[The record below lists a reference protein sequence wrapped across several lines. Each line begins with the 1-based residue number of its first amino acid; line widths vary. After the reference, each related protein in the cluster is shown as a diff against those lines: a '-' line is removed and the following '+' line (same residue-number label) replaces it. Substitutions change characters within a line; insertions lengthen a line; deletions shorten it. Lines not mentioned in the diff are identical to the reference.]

1 VTSEAPADDVTDPD
15 GRLRLLEGRRLDLSS
30 SMWQVPTLT
39 VAAQAFLLQVLSN
52 DDVGWS
58 VALPIALA
66 GAMASFAAGVSLLQQ
81 RSAERLHSREIARL
95 AMSLG
100 LGDPRRK
107 ALLEKEGKS
116 DAWWQVPAI
125 WLWLT
130 TLAVFVIADGFALI
144 AARD

>member
-1 VTSEAPADDVTDPD
+1 MCGAPADDVTDPE

-52 DDVGWS
+52 DDIGWS
-58 VALPIALA
+58 VAVPVALA
-66 GAMASFAAGVSLLQQ
+66 GALASIAAGVSLLRQW
-81 RSAERLHSREIARL
+81 SGERLHSKEIARL

-100 LGDPRRK
+100 QGDPRRK
-107 ALLEKEGKS
+107 ALLEKEGKE
-116 DAWWQVPAI
+116 DAWWRVPAI

-130 TLAVFVIADGFALI
+130 TLAVFAIADGFALF